1 MSIYLVLILNSKLMN
16 NIILERYPQNLEN
29 VDLICGIDEVGRGC
43 LAGPVYAS
51 AVILPKNFTSEIIKD
66 SKKLSEKKRLLA
78 FNEIKENALYWSFG
92 FVTPQEIDNINIQR
106 ATHLAMH
113 KAIDTLGVLPQ
124 HLLVDGNTFD
134 EYKSIPYTCVTK
146 GDNKFLPIAA
156 ASIVAKVIRDKYM
169 VDIHENY
176 PNYKWDSN
184 KGYGSK
190 DHINTIL
197 SRGVTP
203 HHRDT
208 FLKKILS

>member
-1 MSIYLVLILNSKLMN
+1 MIST
-16 NIILERYPQNLEN
+16 LEN
-29 VDLICGIDEVGRGC
+29 HPQHLKDLNLICGIDEVGRGC

-78 FNEIKENALYWSFG
+78 FDEIKQNALYWSFG
-92 FVTPQEIDNINIQR
+92 FVTPKEIDEINIQK

-113 KAIDTLGVLPQ
+113 KAVNSLGIIPE
-124 HLLVDGNTFD
+124 HLLVDGNTF
-134 EYKSIPYTCVTK
+134 ENYKQIPHTCVIK

-169 VDIHENY
+169 SEIHDNY
-176 PNYKWDSN
+176 PHYKWDSN

-190 DHINTIL
+190 YHIDSIL
-197 SRGVTP
+197 SNGATP
-203 HHRDT
+203 HHRNT
-208 FLKKILS
+208 FLRKILS

>member
-1 MSIYLVLILNSKLMN
+1 MINT
-16 NIILERYPQNLEN
+16 LEN
-29 VDLICGIDEVGRGC
+29 HPQHLKDLNLICGVDEVGRGC

-78 FNEIKENALYWSFG
+78 FDEIKENALYWSFG
-92 FVTPQEIDNINIQR
+92 YVTPKEIDDINIQN

-113 KAIDTLGVLPQ
+113 KAVNSLGVIPE
-124 HLLVDGNTFD
+124 HLLIDGNTF
-134 EYKSIPYTCVTK
+134 ENYKQVPHTCVIK

-169 VDIHENY
+169 TEIHDNY
-176 PNYKWDSN
+176 PHYKWDSN

-190 DHINTIL
+190 YHIDSIL
-197 SRGVTP
+197 SKGTTP
-203 HHRDT
+203 HHRNT
-208 FLKKILS
+208 FLRKILS

>member
-1 MSIYLVLILNSKLMN
+1 MINT
-16 NIILERYPQNLEN
+16 LENHPQNLKN
-29 VDLICGIDEVGRGC
+29 LKLICGIDEVGRGC

-66 SKKLSEKKRLLA
+66 SKKLSEKKRFLA
-78 FNEIKENALYWSFG
+78 FNEIIENALYWSFG
-92 FVTPQEIDNINIQR
+92 FVTPKEIDKINIQN

-113 KAIDTLGVLPQ
+113 KAINGLGVVPE
-124 HLLVDGNTFD
+124 HLLVDGNTF
-134 EYKSIPYTCVTK
+134 ENYKQIPHTCVVK

-169 VDIHENY
+169 TEIHDNY
-176 PNYKWDSN
+176 PHYKWNSN

-190 DHINTIL
+190 YHIDSIQ
-197 SRGVTP
+197 SKGVTP
-203 HHRDT
+203 HHRST

>member
-1 MSIYLVLILNSKLMN
+1 MINT
-16 NIILERYPQNLEN
+16 LENHPQNLKN
-29 VDLICGIDEVGRGC
+29 LKLICGIDEVGRGC

-78 FNEIKENALYWSFG
+78 FEEIKKNALYWSFG
-92 FVTPQEIDNINIQR
+92 SVTPKEIDTINIQN

-113 KAIDTLGVLPQ
+113 KAINGLGVVPE
-124 HLLVDGNTFD
+124 HLLIDGNTF
-134 EYKSIPYTCVTK
+134 ENYEQIPHTCVIK

-169 VDIHENY
+169 TEIHDNY
-176 PNYKWDSN
+176 PHYKWDSN

-190 DHINTIL
+190 HHIDSIQ
-197 SRGVTP
+197 SKGITP
-203 HHRDT
+203 HHRST
-208 FLKKILS
+208 FLRKILS

>member
-1 MSIYLVLILNSKLMN
+1 MIKT
-16 NIILERYPQNLEN
+16 LEN
-29 VDLICGIDEVGRGC
+29 HPHQLKNLKLICGIDEVGRGC

-78 FNEIKENALYWSFG
+78 FEEIKKNALYWSFG
-92 FVTPQEIDNINIQR
+92 FVNPKEIDTINIQN

-113 KAIDTLGVLPQ
+113 KAINGLGVTPE
-124 HLLVDGNTFD
+124 HLLIDGNTF
-134 EYKSIPYTCVTK
+134 ENYEQIPYTCVIK

-169 VDIHENY
+169 TEIHDNY
-176 PNYKWDSN
+176 PHYKWDSN

-190 DHINTIL
+190 HHIDSIQ
-197 SRGVTP
+197 SKGITP
-203 HHRDT
+203 HHRST
-208 FLKKILS
+208 FLRKILS

>member
-1 MSIYLVLILNSKLMN
+1 MLIYLVSISNLKLMN
-16 NIILERYPQNLEN
+16 NTVLERYPQNLEN
-29 VDLICGIDEVGRGC
+29 IDLICGIDEVGRGC

-51 AVILPKNFTSEIIKD
+51 AVILPKHFTSEIIKD
-66 SKKLSEKKRLLA
+66 SKKLSEKKRMLA
-78 FNEIKENALYWSFG
+78 FNEIKENALHWSFG
-92 FVTPQEIDNINIQR
+92 FVTPQEIDNINIQK

-113 KAIDTLGVLPQ
+113 KAIKNLGVLPE

-134 EYKSIPYTCVTK
+134 DYKSIPHTCVVK

-156 ASIVAKVIRDKYM
+156 ASIIAKVVRDKYM

-208 FLKKILS
+208 FLRKILS

>member
-1 MSIYLVLILNSKLMN
+1 MINT
-16 NIILERYPQNLEN
+16 LEN
-29 VDLICGIDEVGRGC
+29 HPQHLKNLNLICGIDEVGRGC

-78 FNEIKENALYWSFG
+78 FDEIKQNALYWSFG
-92 FVTPQEIDNINIQR
+92 FVTPKEIDEINIQK

-113 KAIDTLGVLPQ
+113 KAINSLGVIPE
-124 HLLVDGNTFD
+124 HLLVDGNTF
-134 EYKSIPYTCVTK
+134 ENYKQIPHTCITK
-146 GDNKFLPIAA
+146 GDNKFLSIAA

-169 VDIHENY
+169 IEIHNNY

-190 DHINTIL
+190 YHIDSIISNGI
-197 SRGVTP
+197 TP
-203 HHRDT
+203 HHRNT

>member
-1 MSIYLVLILNSKLMN
+1 MT
-16 NIILERYPQNLEN
+16 NIIENHPKQLEN
-29 VDLICGIDEVGRGC
+29 LNLICGIDEVGRGC

-78 FNEIKENALYWSFG
+78 FDEIKENALYWSFG
-92 FVTPQEIDNINIQR
+92 YVTPKEIDDINIQN

-113 KAIDTLGVLPQ
+113 KAVNGLGVIPE
-124 HLLVDGNTFD
+124 HLLVDGNTF
-134 EYKSIPYTCVTK
+134 ENYKQIPHTCVIK

-169 VDIHENY
+169 SEIHNNY
-176 PNYKWDSN
+176 PHYKWDSN

-190 DHINTIL
+190 YHIDSIL
-197 SRGVTP
+197 SNGTTP
-203 HHRDT
+203 HHRNT
-208 FLKKILS
+208 FLRKILS

>member
-1 MSIYLVLILNSKLMN
+1 MINT
-16 NIILERYPQNLEN
+16 LEN
-29 VDLICGIDEVGRGC
+29 HPQHLKDLNLICGIDEVGRGC

-78 FNEIKENALYWSFG
+78 FDEIKENALYWSFG
-92 FVTPQEIDNINIQR
+92 YVTPKEIDDINIQN

-113 KAIDTLGVLPQ
+113 KAVNSLGVIPE
-124 HLLVDGNTFD
+124 HLLVDGNTF
-134 EYKSIPYTCVTK
+134 ENYKQIPHTCVIK

-169 VDIHENY
+169 SEIHDNY
-176 PNYKWDSN
+176 PHYKWDSN

-190 DHINTIL
+190 YHINSIL
-197 SRGVTP
+197 SEGTTP
-203 HHRDT
+203 HHRNT
-208 FLKKILS
+208 FLRKILS